1 MDAWIDIENHLQAA
15 NQVAKYEMNC
25 MAISDIQNQKLYAL
39 TKVINKILTI
49 YIKLELW
56 HLRWWKR
63 KVALLRHK
71 AIQVKI
77 WTQKWIIFQKLTLK
91 DESE

>member
-49 YIKLELW
+49 YIKLEL
-56 HLRWWKR
+56 
-63 KVALLRHK
+63 
-71 AIQVKI
+71 
-77 WTQKWIIFQKLTLK
+77 
-91 DESE
+91 